1 MPKKIFISYKKED
14 LSKQEA
20 KALEAD
26 LRKEGYAVFLDT
38 KKLAKVQ
45 SGKRRFSPKFAQV
58 MF

>member
-26 LRKEGYAVFLDT
+26 LRKEGYA
-38 KKLAKVQ
+38 
-45 SGKRRFSPKFAQV
+45 GIP
-58 MF
+58 